1 MTAASGGDGEAPG
14 RGEGNGVAG
23 GKTLRCYMNLMAVE
37 DLPPWSAGPQTS
49 DLAQVLEAVREAG
62 YDGVQFVAPIGEREA
77 RLCEGLDLGRCSLGR
92 VNEPRE
98 ADELA
103 ARLAGEGQE
112 CGTLHVGWGMEDE
125 ARACALV
132 ESVLAASERRRIP
145 LYVETHRA
153 TIFQDTWRT
162 VQIVRRYPQLRFNGD
177 FSHWYTGLEMVY
189 GGFETKLGP
198 LAPVLDRVRFVH
210 GRIGS
215 PGCMQVALG
224 DDESRHQPYVGHF
237 QRLWTA
243 SFAGYLRDAAARD
256 PFLFVPELLSP
267 RIFYARVFPSREG
280 VPREEGDRWT
290 DSFTLCRIARECWT
304 AAQAG

>member
-1 MTAASGGDGEAPG
+1 MTGA
-14 RGEGNGVAG
+14 AG
-23 GKTLRCYMNLMAVE
+23 GKRLLCYMNLMAVE
-37 DLPPWSAGPQTS
+37 DLPAWSAGPRTG
-49 DLAQVLEAVREAG
+49 DLAQVLEAVHEAG
-62 YDGVQFVAPIGEREA
+62 YDGVQFVTPIGEREA
-77 RLCEGLDLGRCSLGR
+77 RLCEGLALGRCSLGR

-112 CGTLHVGWGMEDE
+112 CGTVHLGWGMEDE

-132 ESVLAASERRRIP
+132 EAVLAAAERRRVP

-153 TIFQDTWRT
+153 TVFQDLWRT

-189 GGFETKLGP
+189 GGFEAKLGYV
-198 LAPVLDRVRFVH
+198 APVLERVRFLH

-215 PGCMQVALG
+215 PGCMQVSLG
-224 DDESRHQPYVGHF
+224 DELSRHEPYVSHF
-237 QRLWTA
+237 RALWTA
-243 SFAGYLRDAAARD
+243 SLAGYRRDPLATA

-267 RIFYARVFPSREG
+267 RIFYGRVFPGREG
-280 VPREEGDRWT
+280 VLREEGDRWT
-290 DSFTLCRIARECWT
+290 DSFTLCRIARECW
-304 AAQAG
+304 AATGG

>member
-1 MTAASGGDGEAPG
+1 MTA
-14 RGEGNGVAG
+14 
-23 GKTLRCYMNLMAVE
+23 GKRLLCYMNLMAVE
-37 DLPPWSAGPQTS
+37 DLPPWSAGPHTK
-49 DLAQVLEAVREAG
+49 DVAQVLEAVRDAG
-62 YDGVQFVAPIGEREA
+62 YDGVQFVTAIAAREA
-77 RLCEGLDLGRCSLGR
+77 RLCEGLALGRCSLGR

-112 CGTLHVGWGMEDE
+112 CGTVHVGWGMEDE
-125 ARACALV
+125 ARAGALV
-132 ESVLAASERRRIP
+132 EAILAASERHRIP

-189 GGFETKLGP
+189 GGFAPKLAYI
-198 LAPVLDRVRFVH
+198 APVLDRVRFIH

-215 PGCMQVALG
+215 PGCMQVSLG
-224 DDESRHQPYVGHF
+224 DDESRHEPYVSHF
-237 QRLWTA
+237 RQLWTA
-243 SFAGYLRDAAARD
+243 SFAGYLRDVSVTA

-267 RIFYARVFPSREG
+267 RIFYGRVFPGREG
-280 VPREEGDRWT
+280 VLREEGDRWT
-290 DSFTLCRIARECWT
+290 DSFTLCRIARECF
-304 AAQAG
+304 AAAGAS